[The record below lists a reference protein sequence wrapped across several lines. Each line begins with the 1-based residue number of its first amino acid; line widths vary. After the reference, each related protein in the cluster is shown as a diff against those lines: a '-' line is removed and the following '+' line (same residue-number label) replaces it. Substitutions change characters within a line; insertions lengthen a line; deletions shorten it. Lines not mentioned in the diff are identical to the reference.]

1 MSFAPGVAAGR
12 KLITAKGAIGCSEWR
27 RFASMATQ
35 GKVADAASRGEWSR
49 RAGCACMPGLI
60 AKPTAR
66 DAKRSF
72 VQKSALTR

>member
-1 MSFAPGVAAGR
+1 MWFPPGVAAGR
-12 KLITAKGAIGCSEWR
+12 KLITAKGAIGRSEWR

-49 RAGCACMPGLI
+49 PAGCACVPGVT
-60 AKPTAR
+60 AKPTAS
-66 DAKRSF
+66 DAKQSS